1 MLYAIISQDIE
12 NSLEARMSVRPAHL
26 ERLQAL
32 QNEGRLV
39 LAGPHP
45 ALDTNNPGEAGFT
58 GSLVVAEFNSLQ
70 DAQDWADADPYI
82 DAGVYAHVIVKPFKQ
97 VFPQ

>member
-1 MLYAIISQDIE
+1 MLYTIISVDVAD
-12 NSLEARMSVRPAHL
+12 SLPKRLAARPAHL

-32 QNEGRLV
+32 QNQGRLL

-45 ALDTNNPGEAGFT
+45 AIDSENPGDAGFT
-58 GSLVVAEFNSLQ
+58 GSLIVAEFTDLAT
-70 DAQDWADADPYI
+70 AQQWAAADPYI
-82 DAGVYAHVIVKPFKQ
+82 DAGVYAKFSVKPFKK

>member
-1 MLYAIISQDIE
+1 MLYAIICTDLPD
-12 NSLEARMSVRPAHL
+12 SLAKRLAARPAHL

-32 QNEGRLV
+32 QNQGRLV

-45 ALDTNNPGEAGFT
+45 AIDCENPGEAGFT
-58 GSLVVAEFNSLQ
+58 GSLIIAEFNNQSE
-70 DAQDWADADPYI
+70 AQQWADNDPYL
-82 DAGVYAHVIVKPFKQ
+82 AVGVYQHVIVKPFKQ